1 MKLVVAIIKPF
12 KLDEVRQALTAI
24 GVHGMTV
31 TEVKGYGRQKG
42 HTEIYRGAE
51 YVVNFLPKL
60 RIEIAVASD
69 IAEKAVGVITANART
84 GQIGD
89 GKIFVTPID
98 HALQNPHRR
107 DRQRRAL
114 RFQYFNARRQRCR
127 RASRDS
133 QETTTRRGNSMGAPS
148 YRAASNAALTLL
160 AANFLLT
167 TPASAETSA
176 INPAD
181 TAWMI
186 VATALV
192 LMMTIPG
199 LALFY
204 SGMVRKKNVLATMAQ
219 SLAAVA
225 MISILWVAFGYSLA
239 FVGDGPW
246 IGSLDRWFLVG
257 MTMDSVNPA
266 AKTIPEALFMLY
278 QMTFAIITVA
288 LVAGA
293 VADRMRFSAY
303 LLFSAGWFMFAYV
316 PLAHWVWGGGFL
328 ATMGV
333 LDFAGGLVVHLSAG
347 VGGLVAAKVMGRRH
361 GYGSENLAPFDLSLA
376 VMGTGLLWVGWFGFN
391 GGSALAA
398 NSRAVMA
405 ITATHLAACAGALTW
420 AAIEWATRRKPSV
433 LGMISGAIAGLGTI
447 TPASGFVAPWHG
459 VIIGVVAGTLCFWA
473 CTWLKQRL
481 QYDDSLDVFGVHG
494 IGGMTGTLLAGVF
507 AVSAIGG
514 TSGLL
519 EGNPQQVLIQLY
531 GVAATLVWS
540 GGVTFVLLK
549 LVSVF
554 VPLRVSLQQELE
566 GLDISQHGEAL
577 Q

>member
-1 MKLVVAIIKPF
+1 
-12 KLDEVRQALTAI
+12 
-24 GVHGMTV
+24 
-31 TEVKGYGRQKG
+31 
-42 HTEIYRGAE
+42 
-51 YVVNFLPKL
+51 
-60 RIEIAVASD
+60 
-69 IAEKAVGVITANART
+69 
-84 GQIGD
+84 
-89 GKIFVTPID
+89 
-98 HALQNPHRR
+98 
-107 DRQRRAL
+107 
-114 RFQYFNARRQRCR
+114 
-127 RASRDS
+127 
-133 QETTTRRGNSMGAPS
+133 MGAPS
-148 YRAASNAALTLL
+148 YRAATKAALITL
-160 AANFLLT
+160 AASSLA
-167 TPASAETSA
+167 TPAMAAETST
-176 INPAD
+176 INAAD

-225 MISILWVAFGYSLA
+225 LISILWVAFGYSLA

-246 IGSLDRWFLVG
+246 IGTLDRWFLIG
-257 MTMDSVNPA
+257 MTMESVNPA

-303 LLFSAGWFMFAYV
+303 LLFSVGWFTFVYV

-328 ATMGV
+328 GTMGV

-347 VGGLVAAKVMGRRH
+347 IGGLVAATVIGRRH

-376 VMGTGLLWVGWFGFN
+376 VIGTGLLWVGWFGFN
-391 GGSALAA
+391 GGSALGA

-420 AAIEWATRRKPSV
+420 GAIEWATRRKPSV
-433 LGMISGAIAGLGTI
+433 LGMISGAVAGLGTI

-473 CTWLKQRL
+473 CTWLKQRFK
-481 QYDDSLDVFGVHG
+481 YDDLLDVFGVHG
-494 IGGMTGTLLAGVF
+494 IGGLTGTLLAGVF
-507 AVSAIGG
+507 AVNAIGG
-514 TSGLL
+514 TSGLI
-519 EGNPQQVLIQLY
+519 EGNPKQVLIQLY
-531 GVAATLVWS
+531 GIAATLVWS
-540 GGVTFVLLK
+540 GGITFVLLK
-549 LVSVF
+549 LVGVF
-554 VPLRVSLQQELE
+554 APLRVSPQQELE

>member
-1 MKLVVAIIKPF
+1 
-12 KLDEVRQALTAI
+12 
-24 GVHGMTV
+24 
-31 TEVKGYGRQKG
+31 
-42 HTEIYRGAE
+42 
-51 YVVNFLPKL
+51 
-60 RIEIAVASD
+60 
-69 IAEKAVGVITANART
+69 
-84 GQIGD
+84 
-89 GKIFVTPID
+89 
-98 HALQNPHRR
+98 
-107 DRQRRAL
+107 
-114 RFQYFNARRQRCR
+114 
-127 RASRDS
+127 
-133 QETTTRRGNSMGAPS
+133 MGALS
-148 YRAASNAALTLL
+148 CRATRCAALIPC
-160 AANFLLT
+160 AAGVLGA
-167 TPASAETSA
+167 TPACAETSA
-176 INPAD
+176 ISPAD

-225 MISILWVAFGYSLA
+225 LISILWVAFGYSLA
-239 FVGDGPW
+239 FVGEGAW
-246 IGSLDRWFLVG
+246 IGSLDRWFLIG
-257 MTMDSVNPA
+257 MTMESVNPA

-288 LVAGA
+288 LVAGS

-303 LLFSAGWFMFAYV
+303 LLFSVGWFVFVYV
-316 PLAHWVWGGGFL
+316 PLAHWIWGGGFL
-328 ATMGV
+328 ASMGV

-347 VGGLVAAKVMGRRH
+347 IGGLVAAMVIGKRQ

-376 VMGTGLLWVGWFGFN
+376 VIGTGLLWVGWFGFN
-391 GGSALAA
+391 GGSALGA
-398 NSRAVMA
+398 NSRAIFA

-459 VIIGVVAGTLCFWA
+459 VVIGIMAGALCFWA
-473 CTWLKQRL
+473 CTWLKQHFK
-481 QYDDSLDVFGVHG
+481 YDDSLDVFGVHG
-494 IGGMTGTLLAGVF
+494 IGGLTGTLLAGVF
-507 AVSAIGG
+507 AVNAIGG

-519 EGNPQQVLIQLY
+519 EGNAQQVLIQLSGI
-531 GVAATLVWS
+531 GVTLAWS

-549 LVSVF
+549 LTAVF
-554 VPLRVSLQQELE
+554 APLRVTVQQELE